1 MPHPRRPAWL
11 VLIHQ
16 LPPSPAYLR
25 VRVRRRLHKLGAFP
39 LKQTVYVLPN
49 SDEALEDLQWLRRE
63 IEGEGG
69 SAMIAEAHFI
79 EGVTAREIQSGIAER
94 RPSAARPTSGKR
106 DRVRP
111 GRIWV
116 TRKSVFVDRIA
127 SAWLIRRFI
136 DRKAKFRF
144 VSARD

>member
-79 EGVTAREIQSGIAER
+79 EGVTSSGLSVNSGENAEVQSGGTADNTTVNGE
-94 RPSAARPTSGKR
+94 AA
-106 DRVRP
+106 
-111 GRIWV
+111 
-116 TRKSVFVDRIA
+116 
-127 SAWLIRRFI
+127 
-136 DRKAKFRF
+136 
-144 VSARD
+144 